1 MLHAQGVMDLLLELN
16 VRVDLVRYG
25 NGSVKGSESPLASQ
39 VLHHFVTNWLLTLM
53 ARTATGHIRCFNE
66 ILGEATTA
74 RALRCGEAATWWPC

>member
-16 VRVDLVRYG
+16 VRVDFVRYG
-25 NGSVKGSESPLASQ
+25 NGSVKGSQSALASQ
-39 VLHHFVTNWLLTLM
+39 VLHHFVTKLVINFDGLP
-53 ARTATGHIRCFNE
+53 TAASVVLNE